1 MELKNAV
8 KNCNECRHSFKACE
22 CKFCSKCGTPFM
34 KYFGTS
40 IVKGR
45 SHCRSCLSAA
55 CIACI
60 MILDDHEKVC
70 TRCHIKQCETEIK
83 TEKALLAI
91 CEEKFGEVQSNLSVI
106 NGLKTYKQKVDA
118 IFDAV
123 KRGQDC
129 LVITL
134 INLGC
139 DVNTVDSNKNTL
151 LHYACEGG
159 YLACAALLLE
169 KGVDVNAVNDKG
181 WSALHS
187 AVSKAE
193 TDKHVESIEF
203 LLEMGADVLLE
214 NHENETASDLAK
226 RCAVN
231 KKVIQILVAAEIEAA
246 ALELDSKIKFIE
258 RNNPS
263 PKEKRLFRLIT
274 TIVNYLKDQHSNKIE
289 VKHKMSRC
297 EVRKSVSETNLQ
309 SCVSPEAT
317 NELVRNNTFSSS
329 KLITQ
334 RSKSFLQIL
343 NEKSEWE
350 TRTRNLMQTIAF
362 SNTEHQK
369 EIALLK
375 NEIHIINEENA
386 KNSAKLE
393 SQLANSYEAYKDLC
407 HLQKSLKLT
416 WIPDNIVKFCQNAK
430 CKLPFSK
437 ALRKHHCRCCGRVF
451 CAECTKNKMSLK
463 SLGYPNLVRV
473 CISCFEL
480 VDGITGQVDEIF
492 GRIDLN

>member
-317 NELVRNNTFSSS
+317 NEL
-329 KLITQ
+329 Q

>member
-139 DVNTVDSNKNTL
+139 DVNT
-151 LHYACEGG
+151 
-159 YLACAALLLE
+159 E

-386 KNSAKLE
+386 KNSAKVELLFAEKMSKLKQDKLMLE

>member
-317 NELVRNNTFSSS
+317 NEL
-329 KLITQ
+329 Q

-437 ALRKHHCRCCGRVF
+437 
-451 CAECTKNKMSLK
+451 S
-463 SLGYPNLVRV
+463 
-473 CISCFEL
+473 
-480 VDGITGQVDEIF
+480 
-492 GRIDLN
+492 

>member
-139 DVNTVDSNKNTL
+139 DVNT
-151 LHYACEGG
+151 
-159 YLACAALLLE
+159 E

-317 NELVRNNTFSSS
+317 NEL
-329 KLITQ
+329 Q